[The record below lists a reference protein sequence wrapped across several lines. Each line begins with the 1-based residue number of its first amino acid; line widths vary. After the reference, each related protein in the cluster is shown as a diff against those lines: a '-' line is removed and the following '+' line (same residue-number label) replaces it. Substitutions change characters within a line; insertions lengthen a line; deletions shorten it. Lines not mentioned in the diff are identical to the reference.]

1 VGTNG
6 ATFSSDTHNLAL
18 LIGERDEILDN
29 LEVAE
34 TRYISSFKISTPD
47 PSIADLDVLALSGS
61 EETPSR
67 PHIGRPRALVGSVI
81 ISVYCFISLGL
92 TVTSRDTVH
101 AIGDTTRHRLIRR
114 SLLPR
119 SWPHHSTTNYVA

>member
-1 VGTNG
+1 
-6 ATFSSDTHNLAL
+6 LAL

-67 PHIGRPRALVGSVI
+67 PHIETP
-81 ISVYCFISLGL
+81 
-92 TVTSRDTVH
+92 
-101 AIGDTTRHRLIRR
+101 
-114 SLLPR
+114 
-119 SWPHHSTTNYVA
+119 STPSETQPGTG